1 MYIFLF
7 VRKDKNNL
15 RIYKFLHTL
24 FFLFFCRPNSEVTP
38 YIYNTRACAREEKG
52 AYPLSLRP
60 LALSAKA
67 ESLASKARLTAL
79 PSQGGEN
86 CGRL

>member
-1 MYIFLF
+1 MNDI
-7 VRKDKNNL
+7 
-15 RIYKFLHTL
+15 
-24 FFLFFCRPNSEVTP
+24 CRQRHL
-38 YIYNTRACAREEKG
+38 IYNTRACARKEKG

-67 ESLASKARLTAL
+67 ESLASKARFLDEPSDFVDETAL

-86 CGRL
+86 CSPLQLPRRGSVKPAVRYATS